1 MKVFENIQKSD
12 YLYKEKLTEIVN
24 ELTPIRGSERDTK
37 RYYDENLSSDIRLKK
52 WKDERK
58 DAILNDCLD
67 INPHLSSFK
76 LGEKEIPHNE
86 APMYRYALLDVLS
99 DDKYSFGYVYWLLA
113 SERNRELGYAYYDCV
128 FGEDSID
135 YSIRFDIE
143 ETTKEYYKIKDAVE
157 RYDYMS
163 RIMCE
168 SDAHTY
174 NGELKKRFNL
184 ACEGMLARTLPKLS
198 TQTRKTGT
206 LPIERAS
213 NPPTYTPE
221 LLQLFKGHEELITEL
236 MVLSNNKVAS
246 KINEWAKTRDKFGK
260 PLIENPGNGLKSKFA
275 KCLKENGI
283 ITESASNFRKKL

>member
-37 RYYDENLSSDIRLKK
+37 RYYDENLSSDIRFKK

-58 DAILNDCLD
+58 DAILNVCLD

-143 ETTKEYYKIKDAVE
+143 ETIKEYYKIKDAEE
-157 RYDYMS
+157 RYDYIS
-163 RIMCE
+163 RIMSE

-213 NPPTYTPE
+213 NPPTYSTE
-221 LLQLFKGHEELITEL
+221 LRQLFK
-236 MVLSNNKVAS
+236 NNVHL
-246 KINEWAKTRDKFGK
+246 INELVGQPDNEIAKHIKIWAKEKDKLGK
-260 PLIENPGNGLKSKFA
+260 PLIENPGNRLKFKYAQHLKS
-275 KCLKENGI
+275 NGI
-283 ITESASNFRKKL
+283 ITGSESNFRKQL